1 MPRLVDADW
10 LHEKIAEAQT
20 KLELDSMSNPK
31 YWERVDKKYH
41 KGLAW
46 ARKIINEAITIE
58 INSFRPH
65 GRWALREGANPD
77 GWEHHYCTNCSKD
90 AAFWCL
96 MKEEYDEGLDGEW
109 QYIGLRESGIEEIL
123 SPCCPNC
130 GAKMD
135 GDLDG

>member
-65 GRWALREGANPD
+65 GHWV
-77 GWEHHYCTNCSKD
+77 
-90 AAFWCL
+90 
-96 MKEEYDEGLDGEW
+96 EYDC
-109 QYIGLRESGIEEIL
+109 YIGNSEGNAIAKTGTVWVCSECGREEPKRE
-123 SPCCPNC
+123 PYCHC

-135 GDLDG
+135 LEEAP

>member
-65 GRWALREGANPD
+65 GRWVYEPETLATRAGFRCSNCHGTLWLSPDVPSAFKHCPDCGAVM
-77 GWEHHYCTNCSKD
+77 E
-90 AAFWCL
+90 L
-96 MKEEYDEGLDGEW
+96 KEEDDG
-109 QYIGLRESGIEEIL
+109 
-123 SPCCPNC
+123 
-130 GAKMD
+130 
-135 GDLDG
+135 